1 MQPGC
6 VGLQVMVRVA
16 AASRAYGRSL
26 RLRASSQAHYG
37 VDEDE
42 EWWPG
47 RVLGV
52 HSQGAHTVASTTTAS
67 SSSDPT
73 WFKVRQR
80 PVFWPSGRV
89 PSTLRARQCS
99 PTTAPSGAG
108 SGVPFFPGG
117 GALAAVAPLK
127 GRQLGA
133 KCRHE
138 GRRCVSTPSFSRTRP
153 PKGDLCGTW
162 SVHA

>member
-26 RLRASSQAHYG
+26 RLHASSQAHYG

-52 HSQGAHTVASTTTAS
+52 HSQGAHAGLFDVLY
-67 SSSDPT
+67 DDGELQPNL
-73 WFKVRQR
+73 
-80 PVFWPSGRV
+80 PS
-89 PSTLRARQCS
+89 P
-99 PTTAPSGAG
+99 
-108 SGVPFFPGG
+108 
-117 GALAAVAPLK
+117 
-127 GRQLGA
+127 
-133 KCRHE
+133 
-138 GRRCVSTPSFSRTRP
+138 
-153 PKGDLCGTW
+153 
-162 SVHA
+162 

>member
-67 SSSDPT
+67 SSSNP
-73 WFKVRQR
+73 K
-80 PVFWPSGRV
+80 SLNLNL
-89 PSTLRARQCS
+89 TLALTLTRNLTLTRRAR
-99 PTTAPSGAG
+99 AM
-108 SGVPFFPGG
+108 
-117 GALAAVAPLK
+117 
-127 GRQLGA
+127 
-133 KCRHE
+133 
-138 GRRCVSTPSFSRTRP
+138 
-153 PKGDLCGTW
+153 
-162 SVHA
+162 